1 MKALIKNPR
10 DFWAGVMFIV
20 FGCLFAGVALSTY
33 KMGTAARMGP
43 GYFPFVLGSILV
55 ILGAIITL
63 TSFRRKN
70 KGPGVDKFYWKPVFW
85 VLGSIVMFG
94 LLLKIIGALLAG
106 ILVVVLSGFGSTE
119 FKLRD
124 VLLLGVGLTVF
135 CAAVFV
141 WGLGLPI
148 PLCPSIDAFQQ
159 LKLCRI

>member
-10 DFWAGVMFIV
+10 NFWAGVMFIV
-20 FGCLFAGVALSTY
+20 FGCLFAGVALTSY

-43 GYFPFVLGSILV
+43 GYFPFVLGSMLA
-55 ILGAIITL
+55 ILGFIIML
-63 TSFRRKN
+63 TSFSARN
-70 KGPGVDKFYWKPVFW
+70 KGPGVDKFYWRPVFW
-85 VLGSIVMFG
+85 VLGSIVLFG
-94 LLLKIIGALLAG
+94 LLLKIVGALLAG
-106 ILVVVLSGFGSTE
+106 ILVVVLSGFGSQE

-124 VLLLGVGLTVF
+124 MLILGVGLTAF

-148 PLCPSIDAFQQ
+148 PLCPAVDALQQ

>member
-148 PLCPSIDAFQQ
+148 PLCPRIDAFQQ

>member
-20 FGCLFAGVALSTY
+20 FGCLFAGVALTSY

-43 GYFPFVLGSILV
+43 AYFPFVLGSLLV

-63 TSFRRKN
+63 TSFRAKN
-70 KGPGVDKFYWKPVFW
+70 KGPAVDKFYWRPVFW

-106 ILVVVLSGFGSTE
+106 ILVVVLSGLGSTE

-124 VLLLGVGLTVF
+124 VLLLGVGLTAF

-148 PLCPSIDAFQQ
+148 PLCPSADVFQQ